1 MLVADEATE
10 SFLGPN
16 ELSCVIKGGP
26 NLFPLPEKRSEAGLR
41 LAKTSARI
49 RDGPITNEM
58 VFLEF
63 LIELFKRHC
72 VLAFARDR
80 LMRCFVAAVHHHCVE
95 IRWR

>member
-41 LAKTSARI
+41 LAKTSGRI

-63 LIELFKRHC
+63 LIELFKRHW
-72 VLAFARDR
+72 VLAFAQAKIGFNVQSSMFKVRNDSKR
-80 LMRCFVAAVHHHCVE
+80 
-95 IRWR
+95 